1 MNDSGAARHGGG
13 LRNECGEWPWAC
25 QGRGA
30 ALSLL
35 LLPHTASWRS
45 LSAQGLRRQPHTI
58 TRTQQRNLKKSYV
71 INLYILFYEDYWL
84 YLSSLNPD
92 SWEDLPIWRAFH
104 RIIRHDYILTKYY
117 SLYTCEILHQIAS
130 EPVTVSTNLRSY
142 DHNYKSTGSAAQRAC
157 AKYKIETKTKDFPS
171 QSQIKRSWPS
181 KSCFAYSVKTNEL
194 IPTEQIALDIH

>member
-35 LLPHTASWRS
+35 PHTASWRS
-45 LSAQGLRRQPHTI
+45 LSAQPHTI
-58 TRTQQRNLKKSYV
+58 TRAQQRNLKKKKLR
-71 INLYILFYEDYWL
+71 NHFYILFYEDYWL
-84 YLSSLNPD
+84 YLSSLNRD

-104 RIIRHDYILTKYY
+104 RIIRHDYVLTKYY
-117 SLYTCEILHQIAS
+117 SLYTCQILHQIAS
-130 EPVTVSTNLRSY
+130 ETVTVSTNLRSY
-142 DHNYKSTGSAAQRAC
+142 DHNYNSTGSAAQRAY
-157 AKYKIETKTKDFPS
+157 AEYKMKTKTKDFPS

-181 KSCFAYSVKTNEL
+181 ESYEL
-194 IPTEQIALDIH
+194 IPTEQIAFDIH